1 MSVHCLRSSSDRG
14 GFKPRRAV
22 CPPPPPFFWV
32 LVSFFFFCFFFFF
45 FFFLVVV
52 VVLGGLAR
60 PSSEKWRRRWFGRP
74 PSSHE
79 TKCARARPPRPEVF
93 EERTGQPIASYFGS
107 VGFFFSP
114 TVFARARSAI
124 PRRRRRHTCPLRCV
138 PKRREQRRFV
148 RTRSQYVYIYDRSSE
163 SARKRTES
171 SRRGAR
177 HLSLDARSSSR
188 WRHDATMTVTP

>member
-1 MSVHCLRSSSDRG
+1 MHCLRSSSDRG
-14 GFKPRRAV
+14 GFKPRRAG
-22 CPPPPPFFWV
+22 CPPSPPPRCCVVFAF
-32 LVSFFFFCFFFFF
+32 L
-45 FFFLVVV
+45 FFLFRSLFFLFDVSRWFS
-52 VVLGGLAR
+52 R
-60 PSSEKWRRRWFGRP
+60 PRFGAPRRRWFGRP